1 MEGKAEILRMAAQRE
16 RERFQTLDETIEM
29 LSQPTLKPALSLDFL
44 CECGSL
50 ITTVFTSS

>member
-16 RERFQTLDETIEM
+16 MERFQTLDDTIEM
-29 LSQPTLKPALSLDFL
+29 LSRPTLKPALYLDFL